1 MQPKYMAFIKFLVA
15 TSWAWLWSFILPVQQ
30 FLAFTFVLVVCDFLS
45 GIAAAKQRGE
55 KLQSRGFARTVTKI
69 ALYCMAILLSH
80 GMDRVFFAPAGLS
93 FGLVWMVAAF
103 IGLTEFKSN
112 LENIRTVT
120 GADIWGKIA
129 GVMPDIFKLPKRD
142 PKQKKDD
149 A

>member
-1 MQPKYMAFIKFLVA
+1 MAFVKFAVA
-15 TSWAWLWSFILPVQQ
+15 AMWGWLWAFILPINQ
-30 FLAFTFVLVVCDFLS
+30 FLAFTFILVVCDFFS
-45 GIAAAKQRGE
+45 GIAAAKHRGE

-80 GMDRVFFAPAGLS
+80 GMDAVFFAPAGLS

-112 LENIRTVT
+112 LENVATVT
-120 GADIWGKIA
+120 GADIWGRIA
-129 GVMPDIFKLPKRD
+129 GVVPDLFKLPKRE
-142 PKQKKDD
+142 QKKPD